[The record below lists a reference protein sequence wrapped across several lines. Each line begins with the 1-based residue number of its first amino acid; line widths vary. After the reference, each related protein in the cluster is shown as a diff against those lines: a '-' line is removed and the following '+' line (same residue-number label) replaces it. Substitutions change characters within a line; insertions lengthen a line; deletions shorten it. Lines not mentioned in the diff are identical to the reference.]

1 MMIGSALMEKGK
13 AMDEKWI
20 STGIV
25 AKKELESADKC
36 ELPNLIKGI
45 CKDCRD
51 RAYCYRQRTLFD
63 ERRAADD

>member
-1 MMIGSALMEKGK
+1 MNEK
-13 AMDEKWI
+13 MI

-36 ELPNLIKGI
+36 ELPKMIKGI

>member
-1 MMIGSALMEKGK
+1 MA
-13 AMDEKWI
+13 EKWI

-25 AKKELESADKC
+25 AKKEIEEADRC
-36 ELPNLIKGI
+36 ILPNLIKGI

>member
-1 MMIGSALMEKGK
+1 MS
-13 AMDEKWI
+13 EKWI

-51 RAYCYRQRTLFD
+51 VRYCYWQRTLFD
-63 ERRAADD
+63 ERRAAE

>member
-1 MMIGSALMEKGK
+1 MTIGFVLKEKGE
-13 AMDEKWI
+13 AMAEKWI

-36 ELPNLIKGI
+36 QLPNLIKGI

-51 RAYCYRQRTLFD
+51 VRYCYRQRTLFD
-63 ERRAADD
+63 ERRAAE